1 MACIEGTVEYDTP
14 SSVVLRLKK
23 RTFADVV
30 RGPSDSTTSLIPRP
44 TGSGIKNCIETGDI
58 RAHPSVAAMTASQIS
73 SRVHRIAER
82 AEFRKILE
90 AGQWCSRAQA
100 ILEKWLLKAP
110 RQEDP
115 PRGTD
120 RPPAIEDVRSEP
132 APATVVV
139 SSSSSSSDSSSSS
152 SSSSDAAAE
161 DATKNAD
168 EVEDAM
174 PDSDDMAEEEC
185 RDVVPIQAALPPV
198 ESDFDVNLLSDDVIE
213 QHQHWVNLNDEMGDL
228 VEDNERLRSDMY
240 DARRTIA
247 RLRNIVENQG
257 RLISWLQSEA
267 GFAQ

>member
-44 TGSGIKNCIETGDI
+44 TGSGIKNCIETGDLH
-58 RAHPSVAAMTASQIS
+58 AHPSVAAMSAAQIS
-73 SRVHRIAER
+73 SRICRIAER
-82 AEFRKILE
+82 AEVRKILE

-100 ILEKWLLKAP
+100 ILEMWLLKAP
-110 RQEDP
+110 R
-115 PRGTD
+115 RTD
-120 RPPAIEDVRSEP
+120 RQPAIEDARSEP

-139 SSSSSSSDSSSSS
+139 SSSSSSSYSSSSS

-161 DATKNAD
+161 DNTKNAD

-174 PDSDDMAEEEC
+174 PDSDDMAEEER

-198 ESDFDVNLLSDDVIE
+198 ENDFDVNLLSDDVIE
-213 QHQHWVNLNDEMGDL
+213 QHQHWVNLNDQVDDM
-228 VEDNERLRSDMY
+228 VQDNERLTNEMY

-257 RLISWLQSEA
+257 RLISSLQSEA